1 MRESTNHPSRRV
13 AVSLLV
19 AALAAVLF
27 AATASPGGAS
37 VTAKNTKFCSAVAKI
52 GNSIQGSSGNRLDQK
67 VAKADA
73 KALKKAAN
81 AAPGKVKSAL
91 NQMASVFAAVGS
103 SSSATDAAKAEAA
116 LAANSK
122 YRKAV
127 LTFVSYYTK
136 NCLTIPSIPTT

>member
-1 MRESTNHPSRRV
+1 MRDHTSHLSRRV

-27 AATASPGGAS
+27 VTTASPGGAS
-37 VTAKNTKFCSAVAKI
+37 VAAANTKFCSAVAKI
-52 GNSIQGSSGNRLDQK
+52 GNSIESGSGNSLNQK

-73 KALKKAAN
+73 KAFKKAAN

-91 NQMASVFAAVGS
+91 NQMAAVFASLAN
-103 SSSATDAAKAEAA
+103 AQNLTDAGKAEAA

-127 LTFVSYYTK
+127 LTFVQYYTK
-136 NCLTIPSIPTT
+136 NCVPIASVPTT